1 MKLTR
6 SHIAWHTEKGRR
18 ANNEDCCGFH
28 LAPDGSAGLLVVAD
42 GMGGAASGEVASQMA
57 LDILLHNFER
67 QGFSQTPELLG
78 SALLEAHARIQI
90 EADNGASEKSG
101 MGTTAVAVVIRKGE
115 VIVGHIGDSRA
126 FQFRLPLV
134 RRLTQDH
141 LFAIDVLGV
150 AENQAKHH
158 PQGNVLSQALGVEGA
173 IRPAVHRFDAQAG
186 DYFVLCS
193 DGVSEHVDEPTMS
206 ACLTEADLQSGA
218 VAMAQRAIA
227 AGSRDNCTVMIAN
240 IAE

>member
-1 MKLTR
+1 L
-6 SHIAWHTEKGRR
+6 
-18 ANNEDCCGFH
+18 
-28 LAPDGSAGLLVVAD
+28 
-42 GMGGAASGEVASQMA
+42 A

-67 QGFSQTPELLG
+67 QGFSQPPELLG

-90 EADNGASEKSG
+90 EAGDEEKSG
-101 MGTTAVAVVIRKGE
+101 MGTTAVAIVIREGE
-115 VIVGHIGDSRA
+115 VVVGHIGDSRA

-150 AENQAKHH
+150 EENRAKHH
-158 PQGNVLSQALGVEGA
+158 PQGNVLSQALGVEGE

-206 ACLTEADLQSGA
+206 ACLTGSDLHAGA
-218 VAMAQRAIA
+218 VAMAERAIA
-227 AGSRDNCTVMIAN
+227 AGSRDNCTVMIAT
-240 IAE
+240 IAG